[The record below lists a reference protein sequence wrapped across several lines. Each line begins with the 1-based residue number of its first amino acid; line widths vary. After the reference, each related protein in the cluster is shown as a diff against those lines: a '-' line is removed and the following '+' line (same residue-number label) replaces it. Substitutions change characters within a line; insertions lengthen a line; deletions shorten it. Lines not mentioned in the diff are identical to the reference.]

1 MKKPPSKVAHN
12 WPPFFSVLR
21 RSAHTAQK
29 WKSISEMCLKTHLS
43 TDLWSI
49 SHVCEHEFYCLGHF
63 GSPITY
69 ILIKYPTFKVF
80 FFSYCQ
86 GQNKYEIKVTVGSA
100 LKSQVL
106 GCECKKRVVC
116 SINQLYIK
124 LGCQLAKSQSITTCH
139 WIKKR
144 NLVASFRESE
154 SKFFWRI
161 PLPAR
166 ILIKCRQGGRSLITL
181 ARFCSFLTNYLT
193 NLVSIYTK

>member
-1 MKKPPSKVAHN
+1 MNFTVWAILAA
-12 WPPFFSVLR
+12 WLLF
-21 RSAHTAQK
+21 
-29 WKSISEMCLKTHLS
+29 LK
-43 TDLWSI
+43 
-49 SHVCEHEFYCLGHF
+49 C
-63 GSPITY
+63 
-69 ILIKYPTFKVF
+69 F
-80 FFSYCQ
+80 FFSNCQ
-86 GQNKYEIKVTVGSA
+86 GQNKYEINVTVGSA

-106 GCECKKRVVC
+106 GCEYLC

-166 ILIKCRQGGRSLITL
+166 ILIKCRQGGRSQITL

-193 NLVSIYTK
+193 NLVSIYTKLEIKPCGFESRIRDVCS